1 MELLQGAV
9 RPYAWGSRTAI
20 AELLGDPV
28 PAPHPQA
35 ELWFGAHP
43 DDPSLLLGADGTRTP
58 LIEALLADPDHQLGS
73 YCMGRWGQRLPFLIK
88 VLSAEEPLSL
98 QAHPSAV
105 QAAEGFAREEALGIA
120 PGAPERNY
128 SDPNHKSELLCALTE
143 FHALA
148 GFRDVH
154 RTVKLLTALDV
165 PELGP
170 YRDML
175 AGQPDADGLRALFT
189 IWITLP
195 QRAIEALLPPVLDGC
210 VRLLR
215 ERGPS
220 ADFAAECRTVLQ
232 LAEAHPGDAGVLA
245 AALLNYVVLTPGD
258 ALYLPAGNLHTYLH
272 GTGIEIQANSDNVLR
287 GGLTAKHVDVP
298 ELLRV
303 LDFSHGGLT
312 VSRGRRGGP
321 RETCFDTPAVEFRL
335 SCLQWAPGDAQPV
348 RLRGPG
354 PQIVL
359 CTRGSV
365 RLCTDDGRDTQ
376 LCRGRSVWLTAADP
390 EVTLCPGAGPVQ
402 LFRATPGFDV

>member
-43 DDPSLLLGADGTRTP
+43 ADPSVLLGADGARTS
-58 LIEALLADPDHQLGS
+58 LIEALLADPDRQLGS
-73 YCMGRWGQRLPFLIK
+73 RCTGRWGNRLPFLVK
-88 VLSAEEPLSL
+88 VLAADEPLSL

-128 SDPNHKSELLCALTE
+128 SDPNHKPELLCALTE
-143 FHALA
+143 FHALT

-154 RTVKLLTALDV
+154 RTVELLTALAV
-165 PELGP
+165 PELVP

-189 IWITLP
+189 TWITLP
-195 QRAIEALLPPVLDGC
+195 QPAIEALLPPVLDAC
-210 VRLLR
+210 VALLR
-215 ERGPS
+215 ERGPA

-232 LAEAHPGDAGVLA
+232 LAEAHPGDTGVLA
-245 AALLNYVVLTPGD
+245 AALLNHVVLAPGE

-272 GTGIEIQANSDNVLR
+272 GTGIEIMANSDNALR

-312 VSRGRRGGP
+312 VSRGRRVGP
-321 RETCFDTPAVEFRL
+321 RETCFETPAVEFRL
-335 SCLQWAPGDAQPV
+335 SCLQWAPGDGQPV

-359 CTRGSV
+359 CTQGSV
-365 RLCTDDGRDTQ
+365 RLCSDDGRDMQ
-376 LCRGRSVWLTAADP
+376 LDRGSSVWFTAAEP
-390 EVTLCPGAGPVQ
+390 EVRLCPGTGPVQ
-402 LFRATPGFDV
+402 LFRATPGLEA